1 MVSMAVM
8 LKMDLVRKS
17 YFFQFNSFHCWNQS
31 IYLLLFFCASQQ
43 PNISLTK
50 AMHEKFDNRKMKGI
64 FHRVRDRLESRK
76 GVVYSVNAVRKR
88 FRLGDSQVME
98 EYRAVYG
105 RMLRDKK
112 REELKREEIRREINQ
127 LTEEAENVN

>member
-1 MVSMAVM
+1 
-8 LKMDLVRKS
+8 
-17 YFFQFNSFHCWNQS
+17 
-31 IYLLLFFCASQQ
+31 
-43 PNISLTK
+43 
-50 AMHEKFDNRKMKGI
+50 MHEKFDNRKMKGI

-105 RMLRDKK
+105 KMLRDKK

-127 LTEEAENVN
+127 LTEEAENVNCNEQNRNQHVK